1 MGANLDIVDEV
12 FLWGGLA
19 IAVTVFLVIFSP
31 DFLHFLIG
39 GSIDKQTGLKK
50 RFFKWGNQDDP

>member
-1 MGANLDIVDEV
+1 MDIVDEV

-31 DFLHFLIG
+31 GFLQFLTG
-39 GSIDKQTGLKK
+39 WSIDKQTGLKK
-50 RFFKWGNQDDP
+50 RFFKWGNQDD

>member
-1 MGANLDIVDEV
+1 MLDIVDEV

-31 DFLHFLIG
+31 DFLRFLTG

-50 RFFKWGNQDDP
+50 RFFKWGNQDD